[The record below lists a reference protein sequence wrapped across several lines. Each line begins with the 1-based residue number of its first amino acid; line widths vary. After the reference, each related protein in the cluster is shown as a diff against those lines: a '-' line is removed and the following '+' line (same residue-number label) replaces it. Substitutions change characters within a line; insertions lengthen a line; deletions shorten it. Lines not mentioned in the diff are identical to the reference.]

1 MIKHGID
8 QDALITQF
16 SQAGAKQGE
25 ALRKAVNEATLKAL
39 QGRELTLANI
49 KQVLGTVAKAAST
62 GAAGSTLPQAD
73 VEGLLAKA
81 FAGMDAALAQAVQ
94 AHRKALQQLVDQGA
108 SLRETQLKKAVSDI
122 EKMEDSLFAAVRKA
136 AAGAGPS
143 VEGPWAGVLKTMQGQ
158 GTGTGALAST
168 TVEQLMEG
176 AQKSLRDGRALGLQ
190 ASQAMLDSYT
200 ALVSGVLIGLSNAL
214 QPAGGADAAG
224 KGSGK
229 GSGKA

>member
-16 SQAGAKQGE
+16 SQASTKQGE

-62 GAAGSTLPQAD
+62 GAAGSALPQAD
-73 VEGLLAKA
+73 VEGLLGKA
-81 FAGMDAALAQAVQ
+81 FAGMDAALAQTVQ

-108 SLRETQLKKAVSDI
+108 SLRETPLKKAMGDI
-122 EKMEDSLFAAVRKA
+122 EKMEDSLFDAVRKA
-136 AAGAGPS
+136 AAGSGPAL
-143 VEGPWAGVLKTMQGQ
+143 EGPWAGVLKTMQGQ
-158 GTGTGALAST
+158 GTGTGALAGA
-168 TVEQLMEG
+168 TVEQLLDG
-176 AQKSLRDGRALGLQ
+176 AQKGLKDGRALGLK

-200 ALVSGVLIGLSNAL
+200 ALVSGVLIGLSDAL
-214 QPAGGADAAG
+214 QPATAANPG
-224 KGSGK
+224 QSR
-229 GSGKA
+229 KA

>member
-1 MIKHGID
+1 MMKHGID

-49 KQVLGTVAKAAST
+49 RQVLGTVAKAAST
-62 GAAGSTLPQAD
+62 GAAGSALPPAD

-108 SLRETQLKKAVSDI
+108 NLRETQLKKALGDI
-122 EKMEDSLFAAVRKA
+122 GKMEDSLFAAVRKA
-136 AAGAGPS
+136 AAGSGAAL
-143 VEGPWAGVLKTMQGQ
+143 EGPWTGVLKTMQGQ
-158 GTGTGALAST
+158 GTGTGALASA
-168 TVEQLMEG
+168 TVEQLLDG
-176 AQKSLRDGRALGLQ
+176 AQQSLKDGRELGLK

-200 ALVSGVLIGLSNAL
+200 ALVSGVLIGLSDAL
-214 QPAGGADAAG
+214 QPAAAAA
-224 KGSGK
+224 SRTR
-229 GSGKA
+229 KA

>member
-16 SQAGAKQGE
+16 SQASAKQGD

-62 GAAGSTLPQAD
+62 GAAGSALPQAD

-81 FAGMDAALAQAVQ
+81 SSGMDGALAQAVQ

-136 AAGAGPS
+136 AAGSGPAL
-143 VEGPWAGVLKTMQGQ
+143 EGPWAGVLKTMQGQ
-158 GTGTGALAST
+158 GTGTGALAGA
-168 TVEQLMEG
+168 TVEQLMDG
-176 AQKSLRDGRALGLQ
+176 AQKSLKDGRALGLK

-200 ALVSGVLIGLSNAL
+200 ALVSGVLIGLSDAL
-214 QPAGGADAAG
+214 QPAAAAEPG
-224 KGSGK
+224 RSRKT
-229 GSGKA
+229 